1 MMEVKPVEHVE
12 QPAYPTRRE
21 VLAGA
26 VSFALLSL
34 SKCSFVFAASEEGKV
49 TVAPIFKHG
58 DGSGA
63 TGCIVMSP
71 PVFLSEEEGMQ
82 ILREELA
89 KHGVKLKAGGTIEGV
104 RVPVRF
110 IRYEK
115 RDKDNE
121 QEEPK
126 ESIVESEADPQPIEL
141 GGMDAEKKIA
151 VEFVAKG
158 NFQKLGGPLSGSSAQ
173 EYDFTDV
180 ANYVATQAKKQG
192 KQKIILGIFYDPL
205 TERPDIK
212 AKKDETK
219 QEMRTRWKEEEKQGK
234 DESKRQLR
242 KQAQDF
248 VAWLKEQKAI

>member
-1 MMEVKPVEHVE
+1 MMEIKPVGHVE
-12 QPAYPTRRE
+12 QPGYPTRRE

-26 VSFALLSL
+26 VSFSLLSL
-34 SKCSFVFAASEEGKV
+34 TKCSFVFAASEEGKV

-89 KHGVKLKAGGTIEGV
+89 KHGIKLKAGGTLEGI
-104 RVPVRF
+104 RIPSRW
-110 IRYEK
+110 IRYE
-115 RDKDNE
+115 RVDKDNE

-126 ESIVESEADPQPIEL
+126 ESIVESESDPKPMKL

-158 NFQKLGGPLSGSSAQ
+158 NFSDLGGPRSGSSAQ
-173 EYDFTDV
+173 DYDFTDV
-180 ANYVATQAKKQG
+180 ANYVATKVKKQG
-192 KQKIILGIFYDPL
+192 KQQIILGIFYDPL
-205 TERPDIK
+205 TERPDIVHKKGETQKERK
-212 AKKDETK
+212 A
-219 QEMRTRWKEEEKQGK
+219 RWDEEEKQGK
-234 DESKRQLR
+234 EESKKQLR